1 MSLQALMREAAR
13 AVDAGD
19 LERAEPL
26 LLQVVGLNARD
37 SEAWHMLA
45 AIAIRHGRGAE
56 AVESA
61 QRAHHLER
69 RNHLYLNTLGI
80 AHSEAG
86 QLEEAARCF
95 KRALKERPSHA
106 ESHYNL
112 GKAQRKLE
120 QWSEAE
126 RSYLRARQLD
136 PGSGEVANT
145 LAALYCRQGR
155 YADAMPL
162 LAEARARMPGDA
174 TCAANMAIALLAT
187 SGPEAA
193 IEELASFAAQYPQA
207 AGVRV
212 MLGRPLLAQGRYAQG
227 WQEYAWRHPPHVTA
241 PPLKKPGQRV
251 LLLPDQG
258 IGDHIFFLRFAA
270 ALRQRAGRVAFACPP
285 KIRPLLEGTDAVDEL
300 CEPGRPEAQFDA
312 AIAVGD
318 LPQMLQDTSTPPPLR
333 LNRGPVDQWRERL
346 AALGPA
352 PYLGLTW
359 RGGSKRDVDREFGA
373 KGEVP
378 LFKEV
383 SVELLASAIQDWR
396 GTVLVLQRL
405 PAAGEIETFSKV
417 LGRRA
422 HDLSALNE
430 QLLDMAAVLSLIDE
444 YVGVSNTN
452 MHIRAGVG
460 KPARVLVPFPAEF
473 RWMDEGDGSPWFP
486 GFKVCRQPSSKDWA
500 APLRGLSYDLSI

>member
-1 MSLQALMREAAR
+1 MSLQALMQQAAS

-19 LERAEPL
+19 LQRAEPL
-26 LLQVVGLNARD
+26 LYQIVGLNPRD
-37 SEAWHMLA
+37 AEAWHMLA
-45 AIAIRHGRGAE
+45 AIAIRSGRGEE
-56 AVESA
+56 AIESA
-61 QRAHHLER
+61 KRAHQLER

-86 QLEEAARCF
+86 ELEEAVRCF
-95 KRALKERPSHA
+95 RRALKERSSHA
-106 ESHYNL
+106 DSHYNL

-120 QWSEAE
+120 QWSDAE

-136 PGSGEVANT
+136 PGRAEVANN

-162 LAEARARMPGDA
+162 LAEARARLPDDD
-174 TCAANMAIALLAT
+174 TSAANMAIAVLAT

-193 IEELASFAAQYPQA
+193 IEELSSFVARYPHAAA
-207 AGVRV
+207 ARA
-212 MLGRPLLAQGRYAQG
+212 MLGRRLLAQGRYARG
-227 WQEYAWRHPPHVTA
+227 WQEYAWRHSLQVTA
-241 PPLKKPGQRV
+241 PLLRPGQRV

-258 IGDHIFFLRFAA
+258 IGDHLFFLRFAA
-270 ALRQRAGRVAFACPP
+270 RLRERAARVAFACPP
-285 KIRPLLEGTDAVDEL
+285 KIRPLLDGTEVVDEL
-300 CEPGRPEAQFDA
+300 GEAGCAEAQFDA

-318 LPQMLQDTSTPPPLR
+318 LPQVLQETGTPPPLR
-333 LNRGPVDQWRERL
+333 LNRGPVEQWRERL

-359 RGGSKRDVDREFGA
+359 RGGSKREVEREFGS

-383 SVELLASAIQDWR
+383 SVELLASAIRDWR
-396 GTVLVLQRL
+396 GTVLVLQRF
-405 PAAGEIETFSKV
+405 PAAGEIETLSKI
-417 LGRRA
+417 LPRAA
-422 HDLSALNE
+422 HDLSPLNE

-444 YVGVSNTN
+444 YVGVSNAN

-460 KPARVLVPFPAEF
+460 KSARVLVPFPAEF
-473 RWMDEGDGSPWFP
+473 RWMDDGDGSPWFP
-486 GFKVCRQPSSKDWA
+486 GFKVYRQPPSREWA
-500 APLRGLSYDLSI
+500 VALGALRNDLST

>member
-13 AVDAGD
+13 AVDTGD
-19 LERAEPL
+19 LKRAEPL
-26 LLQVVGLNARD
+26 LLQIVGLNPRD
-37 SEAWHMLA
+37 AEAWHMLA
-45 AIAIRHGRGAE
+45 AIAIRDGRGAQ
-56 AVESA
+56 AIESA
-61 QRAHHLER
+61 RRAHALER
-69 RNHLYLNTLGI
+69 RNFLYLNTLGI

-86 QLEEAARCF
+86 ELEEAVRCC
-95 KRALKERPSHA
+95 KRSLKERPSHA

-120 QWSEAE
+120 QWREAE

-136 PGSGEVANT
+136 PGSPQVANN

-162 LAEARARMPGDA
+162 LAEARARMPADEA
-174 TCAANMAIALLAT
+174 SAANAAIALLAT
-187 SGPEAA
+187 SGAEAA
-193 IEELASFAAQYPQA
+193 IQELASFAARYPQA
-207 AGVRV
+207 AGIRA
-212 MLGRPLLAQGRYAQG
+212 MLGRRLLAQGRYAEG
-227 WQEYAWRHPPHVTA
+227 WQEYAWRHPSHVTA
-241 PPLKKPGQRV
+241 PALAPGQRV

-258 IGDHIFFLRFAA
+258 IGDHLFFLRFAA
-270 ALRQRAGRVAFACPP
+270 ALRPRARHVAFACPP
-285 KIRPLLEGTDAVDEL
+285 KLRPLLEGTDVVDEL
-300 CEPGRPEAQFDA
+300 CDAGCDPAQFDA

-318 LPQMLQDTSTPPPLR
+318 LPQVLQECRTPPPLP
-333 LNRGPVDQWRERL
+333 LNAGPVDEWRERL
-346 AALGPA
+346 AALGPP

-359 RGGSKRDVDREFGA
+359 RGGSKREVDSEFGA

-378 LFKEV
+378 LFKEA
-383 SVELLASAIQDWR
+383 SVELLAAALRAWR

-405 PAAGEIETFSKV
+405 PAAGEIDTLSTV

-460 KPARVLVPFPAEF
+460 KSARVLVPFPAEF
-473 RWMDEGDGSPWFP
+473 RWRDEGRATPWFP
-486 GFKVCRQPSSKDWA
+486 GFTVYRQTPSRDWA
-500 APLRGLSYDLSI
+500 LALGDLSNDLSS